1 MLYTQQNQCLSTNM
15 ETIKV
20 IKKNNEY
27 YRKNIIAKLLNVH
40 LTKIDIRAVTF
51 SLWRWNARKKI
62 IIFESEM

>member
-51 SLWRWNARKKI
+51 SL
-62 IIFESEM
+62 